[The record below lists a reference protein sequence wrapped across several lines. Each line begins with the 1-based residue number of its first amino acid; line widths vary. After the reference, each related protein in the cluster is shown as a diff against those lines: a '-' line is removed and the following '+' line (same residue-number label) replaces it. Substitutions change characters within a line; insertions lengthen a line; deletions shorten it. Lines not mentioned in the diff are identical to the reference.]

1 MREPRYKSIVDD
13 FTARIRSGKLM
24 PGTQLPTTRELM
36 RQYGVALATASRV
49 YAELGEIGLVVGE
62 TGRGTFVRD
71 TTSPRSLWLEQ
82 RPVRSGVVDLS
93 LNNPLLPGQ
102 VEMLRA
108 GLRAMAAS
116 GDLDTLLHP
125 APHGGRPHE
134 RQMFARHLRNRGIRV
149 PASQVLITN
158 GAQQGLAVT
167 VMAMFQPGDVL
178 AIDELTYPGMRNL
191 AQQAHLDLVSVPQR
205 PGYGGMDLDR
215 LEALCRKRPVRGIYT
230 MPTLHNPLGL
240 VMAEADRARLAAM
253 AEKYGFIIL
262 EDGAYSFLAEPAPPP
277 VFTLAPQRTIY
288 VCGLS
293 KSVASGLRL
302 GFMAAPPEWI
312 ADLGYAIRAST
323 WTVSSLSIALACLWI
338 DNGTVDQ
345 FEDRKRKDAR
355 RRQTLARRVL
365 KDLDVR
371 SHPSSY
377 FQWLS
382 LPPDMRIDQVAASL
396 ERQGILVATS
406 EAFSTSMRMPHAM
419 RIVLSGIAPGVLEDV
434 LGRVR
439 NEILGVAP
447 EK

>member
-71 TTSPRSLWLEQ
+71 TSLPRTMGLEQ
-82 RPVRSGVVDLS
+82 RPARSGVIDLG
-93 LNNPLLPGQ
+93 LNHPLLPGQ
-102 VEMLRA
+102 DEMLRA

-116 GDLDTLLHP
+116 GDLDALLHP
-125 APHGGRPHE
+125 SPHGGRPHE

-149 PASQVLITN
+149 SGDQVLIVN
-158 GAQQGLAVT
+158 GAQQGLSVAI
-167 VMAMFQPGDVL
+167 MAMFQPGDVL
-178 AIDELTYPGMRNL
+178 AIDELTYPGMKNL
-191 AQQAHLDLVSVPQR
+191 AQQAHLDLVPVPQR

-215 LEALCRKRPVRGIYT
+215 LEALCHKRPVRGIYT

-240 VMAEADRARLAAM
+240 VMSEADRVRLAAM
-253 AEKYGFIIL
+253 AEKHGFVIV

-277 VFTLAPQRTIY
+277 IFTLAPQRTIY

-302 GFMAAPPEWI
+302 GFVAAPPEWI
-312 ADLGYAIRAST
+312 ADISYAIRVST
-323 WTVSSLSIALACLWI
+323 WTASSLSIALACLWI
-338 DNGTVDQ
+338 DNGIVDQ
-345 FEDRKRKDAR
+345 LEDRKRKDAR

-371 SHPSSY
+371 AHPSSY

-396 ERQGILVATS
+396 ERQGILVVTS
-406 EAFSTSMRMPHAM
+406 EPFSTSMRMPHAM
-419 RIVLSGIAPGVLEDV
+419 RIVLSGIAPDVLEDV
-434 LGRVR
+434 LGKVR
-439 NEILGVAP
+439 REILGAAS
-447 EK
+447 

>member
-13 FTARIRSGKLM
+13 FTARIRSGKLT

-36 RQYGVALATASRV
+36 RQYSVALATASRV

-71 TTSPRSLWLEQ
+71 TTLARTMGLEQ

-93 LNNPLLPGQ
+93 LNHALLPGQ
-102 VEMLRA
+102 DEVLRC
-108 GLRAMAAS
+108 GLRAMAAA
-116 GDLDTLLHP
+116 GDLDALLHP
-125 APHGGRPHE
+125 APHGGRAHE

-149 PASQVLITN
+149 PGSQVLIVN
-158 GAQQGLAVT
+158 GAQQGLSVAI
-167 VMAMFQPGDVL
+167 MAMFQPGDVL
-178 AIDELTYPGMRNL
+178 AIDELTYPGMKNL
-191 AQQAHLDLVSVPQR
+191 AQQARLDMVPVPQR
-205 PGYGGMDLDR
+205 PRHGGMDLDR
-215 LEALCRKRPVRGIYT
+215 LEALCRKRPVRGIYI

-240 VMAEADRARLAAM
+240 VMSQTDRLQLAAM
-253 AEKYGFIIL
+253 AEKYGFIII
-262 EDGAYSFLAEPAPPP
+262 EDGAYAFLAEPAPPP
-277 VFTLAPQRTIY
+277 IFTLAPQRTIY

-302 GFMAAPPEWI
+302 GFMAVPPEWI
-312 ADLGYAIRAST
+312 ADVQYAIRVST
-323 WTVSSLSIALACLWI
+323 WTASSLSIALACLWI
-338 DNGTVDQ
+338 DDGTVDRL
-345 FEDRKRKDAR
+345 EDGKRKDAR

-365 KDLDVR
+365 KGVDVH

-406 EAFSTSMRMPHAM
+406 EPFATSMRVPHAM
-419 RIVLSGIAPGVLEDV
+419 RIVLSGIATDALQDV
-434 LGRVR
+434 LRKVR
-439 NEILGVAP
+439 REILG
-447 EK
+447 